1 MNKRESDIFKSKVSL
16 VYEFNKSSPIFV
28 RKAKIEIDEN
38 NLERGIE
45 ILNNGLKLFPNY
57 PTGYFIL
64 GQALTLAGKYND
76 AKKAFEV
83 GSSLINSKK
92 TFEYYL
98 LELENFRKHRP
109 LFEFSKKNPFLSKDN
124 SVGSKQEVK
133 QKPAI
138 KSSQPQ
144 KNNFNEDLL
153 KQSKDNSYSGSSSLS
168 SDEIDPFNTNLEDYS
183 EDDMIV
189 SETMAKIYMAQGE
202 FREAIKVYEKLK
214 KNDPAQAE
222 NYSKKIDEIKLKIN
236 N

>member
-16 VYEFNKSSPIFV
+16 VYEFNKSSPLFV

-124 SVGSKQEVK
+124 SAGYKQEVK

-138 KSSQPQ
+138 KSSQPP
-144 KNNFNEDLL
+144 KNNFNEDVL
-153 KQSKDNSYSGSSSLS
+153 KDNSYSNSNSQSSKEPDLL
-168 SDEIDPFNTNLEDYS
+168 NTNSEEFS

-222 NYSKKIDEIKLKIN
+222 NYSKKIVEIKLKIN